1 MEEIKVCKEVSQ
13 EIAKLKQD
21 IELSKGI
28 NPVDKDII
36 KALECPVCLDVCK
49 PPKQVSCCVL

>member
-49 PPKQVSCCVL
+49 PPKQVN